1 MSDFD
6 VKEKRFEE
14 DIEALI
20 VCMPILHRY
29 ADYLTRIFTDSVF
42 IQSFYTRC
50 FQKDMV
56 ERR

>member
-1 MSDFD
+1 MDDSATFCSGCGAPLQNQINYA
-6 VKEKRFEE
+6 VP
-14 DIEALI
+14 DINKARK
-20 VCMPILHRY
+20 PG
-29 ADYLTRIFTDSVF
+29 FSVF